1 MMHHIGH
8 SRAADHD
15 IDQALH
21 ACTAQ
26 LLYRIDHAMHC
37 TCMETIN
44 RARMIDNPGQFPQIL
59 KTHYGW
65 GIIAVYVWKQVP
77 FMTLAIYAVLLGI
90 GRETEEA
97 AEGIDAFFAK
107 RKAAWMAP

>member
-1 MMHHIGH
+1 MHCLIELIIESCKASNIMMHHIGH

-26 LLYRIDHAMHC
+26 LLYRIDHATQC

-44 RARMIDNPGQFPQIL
+44 RARMIDNPGQSFEHP
-59 KTHYGW
+59 
-65 GIIAVYVWKQVP
+65 A
-77 FMTLAIYAVLLGI
+77 
-90 GRETEEA
+90 
-97 AEGIDAFFAK
+97 GIDGSSSSHVPATCA
-107 RKAAWMAP
+107 